1 MNLEVGMYVRFKPE
15 LKEKI
20 CKIKEFKIDGFIVLI
35 DNVEYWFEER
45 DVLKASYKIIDL
57 IELGDILKV
66 IYDNKEYICKVV
78 NVLGNKGVQINSDL
92 SVSLGCVEI
101 KSIVTKE
108 QFELM
113 SYKVGENHGSN

>member
-1 MNLEVGMYVRFKPE
+1 MNLKVGMYVRTR
-15 LKEKI
+15 LGIGKI
-20 CKIKEFKIDGFIVLI
+20 INVSE
-35 DNVEYWFEER
+35 DNVAVEFSKTNIM
-45 DVLKASYKIIDL
+45 VLPISHINIKKASFNIIDL

-108 QFELM
+108 QFESM
-113 SYKVGENHGSN
+113 KYRIGGN